1 MRSSDGKEQ
10 FDRMSDLY
18 DISFKMEVI
27 NNRDE
32 TYTELKTVPS
42 SRAKL
47 KNKYCSPI
55 TPPSAPLHSKHE
67 EFCDLQIRLLEAQA
81 QQGGAAGGEGDDH
94 QVEGLEEM
102 VLQPG
107 PVMLTWLGWGPSYGA
122 VACRVV

>member
-1 MRSSDGKEQ
+1 
-10 FDRMSDLY
+10 MSDLH
-18 DISFKMEVI
+18 DISIKMEVI

-67 EFCDLQIRLLEAQA
+67 EFCDLQIRLLEAGHKLRKA
-81 QQGGAAGGEGDDH
+81 EQQLVKEMTTKLSD
-94 QVEGLEEM
+94 VEGLEEM

-107 PVMLTWLGWGPSYGA
+107 PVMLTGLGWGPSYGA
-122 VACRVV
+122 VACRAV